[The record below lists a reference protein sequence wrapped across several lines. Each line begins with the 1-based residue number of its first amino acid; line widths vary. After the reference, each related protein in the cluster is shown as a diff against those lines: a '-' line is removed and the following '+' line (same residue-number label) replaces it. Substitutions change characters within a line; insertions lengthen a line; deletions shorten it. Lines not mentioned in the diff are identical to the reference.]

1 MKATD
6 IGESECQRKYRMN
19 VKTHSNLRR
28 ISVWHKTNIENSPKA
43 LSLQFG
49 NDCNESW
56 WCIIE
61 SFSDPLS
68 NPDSW
73 VTLSK
78 NRQEVWMGVCEST
91 VLTNQAN
98 RSDWKCFSLC
108 FESYDRSL
116 SASIVYTFIYLITYL
131 GGGPA
136 LGQAQLKM
144 ILHSSEEVLETL
156 SGAIQEALK

>member
-1 MKATD
+1 
-6 IGESECQRKYRMN
+6 
-19 VKTHSNLRR
+19 
-28 ISVWHKTNIENSPKA
+28 
-43 LSLQFG
+43 
-49 NDCNESW
+49 
-56 WCIIE
+56 
-61 SFSDPLS
+61 
-68 NPDSW
+68 
-73 VTLSK
+73 
-78 NRQEVWMGVCEST
+78 MGVCEST

-116 SASIVYTFIYLITYL
+116 SALIVYTFIYLITYL